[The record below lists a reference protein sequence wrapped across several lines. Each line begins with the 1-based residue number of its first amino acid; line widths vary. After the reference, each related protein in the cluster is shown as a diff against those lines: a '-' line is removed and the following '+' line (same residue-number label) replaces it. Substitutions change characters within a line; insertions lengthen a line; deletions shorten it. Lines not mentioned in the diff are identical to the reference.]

1 MSLIN
6 CIGNKKEDGKLISG
20 TGDLVAQNVER
31 TQLLNVSSASV
42 VTVKTIKA
50 GVDFAL
56 LF

>member
-1 MSLIN
+1 MSFIN
-6 CIGNKKEDGKLISG
+6 CIRNKKEDGKLISG